1 MLNSWLN
8 SDPCSLFSSA
18 NYASSTMTT
27 TSFETQC
34 IINAINARLNA
45 YEKKR
50 RQKERDRKEKRF
62 KLSLFGRGR
71 EERGGGG
78 IL

>member
-1 MLNSWLN
+1 
-8 SDPCSLFSSA
+8 
-18 NYASSTMTT
+18 MTT

-71 EERGGGG
+71 EEREGGGFYSSI
-78 IL
+78 ILPIDDLNIDPI

>member
-1 MLNSWLN
+1 
-8 SDPCSLFSSA
+8 
-18 NYASSTMTT
+18 MTT

-71 EERGGGG
+71 EERGRGGG
-78 IL
+78 FYSSIILPIDDLNIDPI

>member
-1 MLNSWLN
+1 
-8 SDPCSLFSSA
+8 
-18 NYASSTMTT
+18 MTT

-71 EERGGGG
+71 EERGGGFYSSI
-78 IL
+78 ILPIDDLNIDPI

>member
-18 NYASSTMTT
+18 NYASSTMTM
-27 TSFETQC
+27 SFETQC

-45 YEKKR
+45 YEKSEA
-50 RQKERDRKEKRF
+50 ER
-62 KLSLFGRGR
+62 
-71 EERGGGG
+71 ER
-78 IL
+78 